1 MKLKKQCKSLWSIFL
16 LTKLI
21 RYFTIISRIRTLN
34 VNQKSVW
41 CINYQAHN
49 FQENLMTLPDCVKNF
64 YPNLSVESARKIFQ
78 DILKVEIYSGNSNH
92 LKILRNA
99 GKCTRNSTVPLI
111 LTRDV
116 QKYTNDPR
124 LLKKSPPD
132 ISTNNMKTKI
142 APPSRTS
149 DPAVKRM
156 KTSIKQL

>member
-1 MKLKKQCKSLWSIFL
+1 MWSILL

-78 DILKVEIYSGNSNH
+78 DTLKVEIYSGNSNH

-142 APPSRTS
+142 VPSPRTS